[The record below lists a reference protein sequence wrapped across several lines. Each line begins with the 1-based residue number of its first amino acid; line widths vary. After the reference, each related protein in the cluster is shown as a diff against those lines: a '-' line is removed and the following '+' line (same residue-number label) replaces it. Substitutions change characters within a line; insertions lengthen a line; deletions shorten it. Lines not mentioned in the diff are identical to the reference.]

1 MEKITKIETFKQI
14 KEIIEPIPADQFCAG
29 TFENW
34 KGQCCFFGHIQ
45 KYISGDACLNRE
57 GFGARQLTRTF
68 LLEVHNIYHSWVDG
82 SIVNNSNTVNGYT
95 EPIIKDRLMHMIED
109 GIKWEESKDIFLE

>member
-14 KEIIEPIPADQFCAG
+14 KEIIEPIPEDQFCVG
-29 TFENW
+29 EFENFRE
-34 KGQCCFFGHIQ
+34 QCCFLGHIQ
-45 KYISGDACLNRE
+45 KYISGDAFLDRR

-68 LLEVHNIYHSWVDG
+68 LREVHNIYANGAD
-82 SIVNNSNTVNGYT
+82 VNNGPYINGYT

-109 GIKWEESKDIFLE
+109 GIKWEESN